1 MSRSNPATSQ
11 NPASIFYEW
20 DGDKGHVRYYDK
32 EKGEN
37 VAVKLPFQFL
47 LLDQVSRIGGYSES
61 QQAGFYSNEVKDI
74 TKEVLAVKTHGGGV
88 VAQGLYRD
96 IKDSIKSKGAK
107 YVASLYIAVKEGEN
121 LVIQNFQM
129 KGAALGGWMDFCKEA
144 KGEIWQKAIIIDGMV
159 EGKKG
164 KVTYQTPTFRL
175 NEVSEDTNEQA
186 TELDKELQ
194 RYLREKI
201 NHETQEVS
209 KGEAGEQAYSDP
221 EPEVDT
227 DDDGDSLPF

>member
-1 MSRSNPATSQ
+1 MSRSNPTTSQ

-20 DGDKGHVRYYDK
+20 DGDKGHVKYYDK

-37 VAVKLPFQFL
+37 VVVKLPFQFL

-61 QQAGFYSNEVKDI
+61 QQAGFYSNEVKNI
-74 TKEVLAVKTHGGGV
+74 NEEVLTVKTHGGGV

-107 YVASLYIAVKEGEN
+107 FVASLYIAVKQGD

-129 KGAALGGWMDFCKEA
+129 KGAALSGWMDFCKQA
-144 KGEIWQKAIIIDGMV
+144 KGDIWQKAIIIDGMA

-164 KVTYQTPTFRL
+164 NVTYQTPTFKL
-175 NEVSEDTNEQA
+175 NDVSDETNEKA

-194 RYLREKI
+194 RYLNEKI
-201 NHETQEVS
+201 THSEVEKVS
-209 KGEAGEQAYSDP
+209 KGDAGGSAYS
-221 EPEVDT
+221 EPEETDSADE
-227 DDDGDSLPF
+227 DDDLPF

>member
-1 MSRSNPATSQ
+1 MSRSQPNTQQNPAT
-11 NPASIFYEW
+11 IFYEW
-20 DGDKGHVRYYDK
+20 NAETGHVRYYDK
-32 EKGEN
+32 EAKEN
-37 VAVKLPFQFL
+37 VVVKLPFQFL
-47 LLDQVSRIGGYSES
+47 LLDQVARIGGYSES
-61 QQAGFYSNEVKDI
+61 QNAGFYSNEVKDI
-74 TKEVLAVKTHGGGV
+74 TKEVLTVKTHGGGV
-88 VAQGLYRD
+88 VAQGLYSE
-96 IKDSIKSKGAK
+96 IKDTIKSKGAK

-144 KGEIWQKAIIIDGMV
+144 KGDIWQKAIIIDGMV

-209 KGEAGEQAYSDP
+209 KGEAGGNAYS
-221 EPEVDT
+221 EPETPGEDP
-227 DDDGDSLPF
+227 DDELPF